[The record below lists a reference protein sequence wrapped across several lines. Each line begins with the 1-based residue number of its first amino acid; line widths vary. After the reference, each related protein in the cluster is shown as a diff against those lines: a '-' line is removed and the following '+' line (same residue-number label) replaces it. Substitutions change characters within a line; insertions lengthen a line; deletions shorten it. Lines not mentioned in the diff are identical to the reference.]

1 MASPFASIASQRVS
15 AQKPPRQTPELDF
28 DRCAAL
34 HNTISIYGWLR
45 SGRKVAD
52 MDRKTWWMKHG
63 TKTLEVLLRPSLV
76 KYLKKIFDLHGGDG
90 SHFFYY
96 ISRLAKTREMFYL
109 GDLLDDNE
117 KKLKGEKHRF
127 ITLYMTNKELVS
139 QRSGIVYDQETGKA
153 IFMPTFLHIFDL
165 YDGNLPWQRLESIL
179 SAYIDMIEAGKAVA
193 LHESIGREPR
203 LGPVE
208 GPDGQTSWQ
217 EIAPPGPKVDP
228 YTGAKRSRYDTHPW
242 SLVSYTHGDLTTCLR
257 LWEELFTIIEIKS
270 GLRDEEEDPNTT
282 PLCSRSG
289 LSAAG
294 VPRGFAYDLLS
305 HARQPRIW
313 YIAPGIRLPQ
323 ASEFVNQP
331 FKHVAAKYPKE
342 TEGIKMPFLFF
353 RAEGHVTSKQANFR
367 WPFSTVQEVP
377 CGLYLD
383 SYPNKENPFEDA
395 CRLVLPFAVGGNKKA
410 RTSDGRIMQKS
421 HTEVYAHGINPF
433 TLRHGPKLTAIL
445 ENWLMNVK
453 SGHWTVDEQGVS
465 GGVEAWKQADTEEHW
480 ENMSGSMN
488 HSSWLWFNMPRAK
501 RISVQY
507 HRTPVFMF
515 QQTMSFLD
523 ANQSRQ
529 VTQAYRTLGITP
541 ITSSYHTGTRTF
553 TKHRRSIAIQDEKIA
568 LLREP
573 LVQDPRMDPS
583 QPFPLLDLPAE
594 IRVRIYQYAL
604 VRQRRL
610 HLEIARTPNL
620 ACVSR
625 QLRREVLPVF
635 LRVNCFQASYTRGSD
650 KTYGLTFSDTTL
662 SWLRSLPLT
671 TKLFRDIRVTFQGDL
686 GQGGHISTIF
696 QIVAGGR
703 EVFVN
708 HYNRWCPFCIDGYF
722 GAYYHL
728 PHPNYD
734 HPCLKSNPLKL
745 KNMHDDFVR
754 AVQHCYFTDGT
765 EEHWGKGALSL
776 AEVVDL
782 GKAADKIKEDPEVFL
797 RFAFCVEKV
806 VEHAEKISEWAT
818 VYSRYLERQRERELE
833 ESAEGEN
840 AGEEGLEGVI

>member
-76 KYLKKIFDLHGGDG
+76 KYLKKIFDLPGGDG

-480 ENMSGSMN
+480 EKYVSA
-488 HSSWLWFNMPRAK
+488 HL
-501 RISVQY
+501 
-507 HRTPVFMF
+507 
-515 QQTMSFLD
+515 
-523 ANQSRQ
+523 
-529 VTQAYRTLGITP
+529 
-541 ITSSYHTGTRTF
+541 
-553 TKHRRSIAIQDEKIA
+553 A
-568 LLREP
+568 L
-573 LVQDPRMDPS
+573 
-583 QPFPLLDLPAE
+583 
-594 IRVRIYQYAL
+594 
-604 VRQRRL
+604 
-610 HLEIARTPNL
+610 
-620 ACVSR
+620 
-625 QLRREVLPVF
+625 
-635 LRVNCFQASYTRGSD
+635 
-650 KTYGLTFSDTTL
+650 
-662 SWLRSLPLT
+662 
-671 TKLFRDIRVTFQGDL
+671 
-686 GQGGHISTIF
+686 
-696 QIVAGGR
+696 
-703 EVFVN
+703 
-708 HYNRWCPFCIDGYF
+708 
-722 GAYYHL
+722 
-728 PHPNYD
+728 
-734 HPCLKSNPLKL
+734 
-745 KNMHDDFVR
+745 
-754 AVQHCYFTDGT
+754 
-765 EEHWGKGALSL
+765 
-776 AEVVDL
+776 
-782 GKAADKIKEDPEVFL
+782 
-797 RFAFCVEKV
+797 
-806 VEHAEKISEWAT
+806 
-818 VYSRYLERQRERELE
+818 
-833 ESAEGEN
+833 
-840 AGEEGLEGVI
+840 

>member
-1 MASPFASIASQRVS
+1 
-15 AQKPPRQTPELDF
+15 
-28 DRCAAL
+28 
-34 HNTISIYGWLR
+34 
-45 SGRKVAD
+45 
-52 MDRKTWWMKHG
+52 
-63 TKTLEVLLRPSLV
+63 
-76 KYLKKIFDLHGGDG
+76 
-90 SHFFYY
+90 
-96 ISRLAKTREMFYL
+96 
-109 GDLLDDNE
+109 
-117 KKLKGEKHRF
+117 
-127 ITLYMTNKELVS
+127 
-139 QRSGIVYDQETGKA
+139 
-153 IFMPTFLHIFDL
+153 
-165 YDGNLPWQRLESIL
+165 
-179 SAYIDMIEAGKAVA
+179 
-193 LHESIGREPR
+193 
-203 LGPVE
+203 
-208 GPDGQTSWQ
+208 
-217 EIAPPGPKVDP
+217 
-228 YTGAKRSRYDTHPW
+228 
-242 SLVSYTHGDLTTCLR
+242 
-257 LWEELFTIIEIKS
+257 
-270 GLRDEEEDPNTT
+270 
-282 PLCSRSG
+282 
-289 LSAAG
+289 
-294 VPRGFAYDLLS
+294 
-305 HARQPRIW
+305 
-313 YIAPGIRLPQ
+313 
-323 ASEFVNQP
+323 
-331 FKHVAAKYPKE
+331 
-342 TEGIKMPFLFF
+342 
-353 RAEGHVTSKQANFR
+353 
-367 WPFSTVQEVP
+367 
-377 CGLYLD
+377 
-383 SYPNKENPFEDA
+383 
-395 CRLVLPFAVGGNKKA
+395 
-410 RTSDGRIMQKS
+410 
-421 HTEVYAHGINPF
+421 
-433 TLRHGPKLTAIL
+433 
-445 ENWLMNVK
+445 
-453 SGHWTVDEQGVS
+453 
-465 GGVEAWKQADTEEHW
+465 
-480 ENMSGSMN
+480 
-488 HSSWLWFNMPRAK
+488 
-501 RISVQY
+501 
-507 HRTPVFMF
+507 
-515 QQTMSFLD
+515 MSFLD

-671 TKLFRDIRVTFQGDL
+671 TKLIRDIRVTFQGDL

-754 AVQHCYFTDGT
+754 AVQHCYFTNDGT
-765 EEHWGKGALSL
+765 EEHWGKGGLSL

-833 ESAEGEN
+833 ESAEREDAGGE
-840 AGEEGLEGVI
+840 ASEGVI